1 MLSCKQT
8 KVSYFWSIFWLNI
21 NIWILDEVVDN
32 NSCKSDSIITEDV
45 KEDVADLDNASVKV
59 VEETI
64 ADYEISDTH
73 ETEHDP
79 VADNTDNSTE
89 STVDIADL
97 EEVQFPANHY
107 FNYINVNSDNVF
119 STEDYFISKPKTI
132 CDNDIKEPMSDLR
145 HFLMHLPEP
154 VSSKDCDVILGP
166 ENTLRLETGKKE
178 KSLNNNSLK
187 EKPAAMK
194 QNKSDKNFLT
204 TLKRHFSNL
213 SKKSKDSKNKK
224 EMKQNSTETKSQ
236 VTSNLTDG
244 PRMTSTP
251 LTRCASFSHP
261 GDTSYGPRDI
271 EYRYNC
277 ASNKCIPDEVGG
289 YNYGGDLP
297 LPPLY
302 RTTALRKQHQRWSF
316 AGASLT
322 VPSTQADEVR
332 PW

>member
-1 MLSCKQT
+1 M
-8 KVSYFWSIFWLNI
+8 
-21 NIWILDEVVDN
+21 
-32 NSCKSDSIITEDV
+32 
-45 KEDVADLDNASVKV
+45 KV
-59 VEETI
+59 VGETI

-73 ETEHDP
+73 ETENDP
-79 VADNTDNSTE
+79 VADNIDNSTE

-194 QNKSDKNFLT
+194 QNKSDKNT
-204 TLKRHFSNL
+204 
-213 SKKSKDSKNKK
+213 
-224 EMKQNSTETKSQ
+224 
-236 VTSNLTDG
+236 
-244 PRMTSTP
+244 
-251 LTRCASFSHP
+251 
-261 GDTSYGPRDI
+261 
-271 EYRYNC
+271 
-277 ASNKCIPDEVGG
+277 
-289 YNYGGDLP
+289 
-297 LPPLY
+297 
-302 RTTALRKQHQRWSF
+302 
-316 AGASLT
+316 
-322 VPSTQADEVR
+322 
-332 PW
+332 